1 VATSSSK
8 GADGDL
14 PPADQTPTDGTPTGD
29 AGTGDAT
36 APPARRRGRPRDE
49 SADARILAAAASL
62 MLERG
67 AVDVTVDQVAEKA
80 GVGKAT
86 VYRRYPSKE
95 VMAAEALNTMF
106 SRQVPVPD
114 TGTFR
119 GDMLAVYRDT
129 IGFARSRRG
138 QSFLRLAAG
147 AACRSR
153 RVADL
158 YRVAYEKRRDVF
170 GVLIDR
176 GVERGELTEDLLDR
190 TLFLDALPALLMF
203 RTVTHQDMPEITDA
217 EHLLEQALSGALPHP
232 A

>member
-1 VATSSSK
+1 MSK
-8 GADGDL
+8 GDDADAVS
-14 PPADQTPTDGTPTGD
+14 PEADPRPD
-29 AGTGDAT
+29 AGTADAGT
-36 APPARRRGRPRDE
+36 TDADTPVAPVARRRGRPRDE

-114 TGTFR
+114 TGTFD
-119 GDMLAVYRDT
+119 GDMVAVFRDT
-129 IGFARSRRG
+129 IEFARSRRG

-158 YRVAYEKRRDVF
+158 YRTAYEKRRDMF
-170 GVLIDR
+170 GVVIDR
-176 GVERGELTEDLLDR
+176 AIERGELDGDLLDR
-190 TLFLDALPALLMF
+190 RVFLDALPSLLMF
-203 RTVTHQDMPEITDA
+203 RTVTYQEM
-217 EHLLEQALSGALPHP
+217 PHP
-232 A
+232 DEAERLYRQTLDGARQT